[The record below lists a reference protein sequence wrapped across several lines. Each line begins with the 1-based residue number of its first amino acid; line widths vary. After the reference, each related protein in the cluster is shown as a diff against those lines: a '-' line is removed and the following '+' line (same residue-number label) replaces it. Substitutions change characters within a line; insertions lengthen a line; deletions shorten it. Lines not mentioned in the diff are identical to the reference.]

1 VRSGATAPNARTAMA
16 TSVKMLMLTHH
27 APAASGSYMRRLHQ
41 QELAV
46 RRARLWHLAAERA
59 IAWSR
64 RWVWYISPHVIELG
78 EDLCSI
84 LATRS
89 AATLQLASTC
99 RCLRGLLLPRLI
111 EQRSKA
117 VRALY
122 ISGGLA

>member
-1 VRSGATAPNARTAMA
+1 
-16 TSVKMLMLTHH
+16 
-27 APAASGSYMRRLHQ
+27 
-41 QELAV
+41 V

-64 RWVWYISPHVIELG
+64 RWVWHVSPHVIELG
-78 EDLCSI
+78 EDLCCV
-84 LATRS
+84 LATSS

-111 EQRSKA
+111 EQRAKA

-122 ISGGLA
+122 ISGGLE